1 MEHLREIELW
11 SRYHAVGL
19 MLALI
24 TYLNTNQLWILPVV
38 SFVSFGYLL
47 LTKRKL
53 LLSAEYKMSRANMVT
68 LGRHDLLMILVIIST
83 QIHHFYIG
91 IIASIVAL
99 MDLLDG
105 YYARKD
111 QNSSLL
117 GEYLDKEVD
126 AIFILMMGAMI
137 YHFQLLPSW
146 ILMVGILR
154 FIYVLILPF
163 IKSPN
168 KKEYKSRYGRVI
180 AVTLMV
186 GMIGCFFIKY
196 EFYKFIMIGIS
207 ILVVSSFLRALF
219 HWAKN
224 TASSS

>member
-1 MEHLREIELW
+1 MEQLREIESW

-19 MLALI
+19 ILALV
-24 TYLNTNQLWILPVV
+24 TYLNTHQLWILPLV

-53 LLSAEYKMSRANMVT
+53 LLGEEFKISRANMVT

-91 IIASIVAL
+91 IIASFVAL
-99 MDLLDG
+99 LDLLDG

-126 AIFILMMGAMI
+126 AIFVLMMSAMI
-137 YHFQLLPSW
+137 YHFKLLPSW
-146 ILMVGILR
+146 ILAIGILR
-154 FIYVLILPF
+154 FVYVLILPF
-163 IKSPN
+163 IKSSK

-180 AVTLMV
+180 AVILMI

-196 EFYKFIMIGIS
+196 DFYLYIMMGIS
-207 ILVVSSFLRALF
+207 VLVVSSFIRALF
-219 HWAKN
+219 HWTRN
-224 TASSS
+224 TASPS

>member
-11 SRYHAVGL
+11 SRYHALGL
-19 MLALI
+19 MLALL

-38 SFVSFGYLL
+38 SFVSFSYLL
-47 LTKRKL
+47 LTKRRL
-53 LLSAEYKMSRANMVT
+53 LLSEEYKISRANMVT

-91 IIASIVAL
+91 IIASVIAL

-126 AIFILMMGAMI
+126 ALFILMMSAMI
-137 YHFQLLPSW
+137 YHFKLLPSW
-146 ILMVGILR
+146 ILVVGMLR
-154 FIYVLILPF
+154 FAYVLILPL

-180 AVTLMV
+180 AVILMV

-196 EFYKFIMIGIS
+196 DFYQFIMIGVC
-207 ILVVSSFLRALF
+207 ILVVSSFIRALF
-219 HWAKN
+219 YWLKN